1 VWPGGAG
8 YRLTC
13 RLTVVA
19 MGGYGLAWPSICAC
33 WLPVWLPGISLA
45 GLMFEG
51 LRPKAGLRAS
61 QASGPIRLSR
71 TVLWRGLRRLGEVP
85 VAASAARA

>member
-1 VWPGGAG
+1 MARWCWVSPDVPLDCGSNGWIWPG
-8 YRLTC
+8 
-13 RLTVVA
+13 VA
-19 MGGYGLAWPSICAC
+19 FYLCLL
-33 WLPVWLPGISLA
+33 LPVWLPGISLA